1 MRDDAAMDTL
11 EQGLKSLQLTPDS
24 GQGLMVQLQQLL
36 VQHQPPLQPVLEHDQ
51 HVLQQLETLLQK
63 TPLAENKMK
72 DSLDAL
78 SSLTNLFKT
87 PNPPQPSNVQ
97 EPVNP
102 PHAQVTAAPALDG
115 LDKIARTH
123 VADNQPYLQASNPQ
137 SSYTGPTISDIRQD
151 KTTQEKVS
159 LVVDAIKNISPVF
172 GQPSSGIP
180 TLPGISPLDQL
191 KQHLAGNT
199 GTFLPGVPNTPSP
212 SQPQP
217 LNVLEQLRS
226 LLLPGTPPQPP
237 QVLLQPV
244 PPQPQDLLQQLKE
257 LLIPQPTPQPV
268 VQQLQ
273 DPLQELRNILLQQ
286 LPTAPPP
293 LYAQHP
299 VYVPQQ
305 PTLLPHQVPVPHQS
319 PQTSQLAQLLSS
331 LQGVSTTA
339 RSSLQQMSATQ
350 PQPRMLPQA
359 QSLPQPHQMTLQQ
372 LLQHPEI
379 LQQLSCS
386 LNQPSTTQTITQH
399 GLLEP
404 PKQQQSQPKQ
414 QQPQHSQLT
423 GLQGMS
429 QVRPVHVRPTEYSR
443 YCQVDYSD
451 KIKPENANLVMFCY
465 GYIGQI
471 LASRQGHIA
480 RMSESELDGR
490 LQHLLHLLELTAMF
504 SSNADYSAY
513 SWHRARNYNARIFSD
528 LDHGNISWPD
538 ITNKMDPTSMM
549 QAIEAIPKE
558 VKEKKKEERK
568 PLTQKTEDGPPCSRW
583 NSCDVSGKCSYE
595 VENPGKTC
603 NRPHICSY
611 CFSKFGHTKT
621 NHKESACRKKEE
633 TDSGQPTR

>member
-1 MRDDAAMDTL
+1 
-11 EQGLKSLQLTPDS
+11 
-24 GQGLMVQLQQLL
+24 MVQLQQLL
-36 VQHQPPLQPVLEHDQ
+36 VQHHAPLQLVLDHDPN
-51 HVLQQLETLLQK
+51 VLQQLGTLLQK
-63 TPLAENKMK
+63 TPLAENKM
-72 DSLDAL
+72 LENLEVL

-87 PNPPQPSNVQ
+87 PNSNQLQNPPQPSHVH
-97 EPVNP
+97 ESANP
-102 PHAQVTAAPALDG
+102 PHAQVTVAPALDG

-123 VADNQPYLQASNPQ
+123 VADNQPYLEASKPQ
-137 SSYTGPTISDIRQD
+137 SSYTGPNISDIRQD
-151 KTTQEKVS
+151 RATQEKVS
-159 LVVDAIKNISPVF
+159 LVVDALKNISPVF

-217 LNVLEQLRS
+217 LNILEQLRS

-257 LLIPQPTPQPV
+257 LLIPNTTPQPTPQPV

-273 DPLQELRNILLQQ
+273 DPLHELRNILLQQ

-339 RSSLQQMSATQ
+339 TNSLQQMSATQ

-379 LQQLSCS
+379 LQQLTCS
-386 LNQPSTTQTITQH
+386 LNQPSTTQH
-399 GLLEP
+399 GLLEA

-414 QQPQHSQLT
+414 QQPQHSQPT

-429 QVRPVHVRPTEYSR
+429 QVRPVYVRPT
-443 YCQVDYSD
+443 
-451 KIKPENANLVMFCY
+451 
-465 GYIGQI
+465 
-471 LASRQGHIA
+471 
-480 RMSESELDGR
+480 
-490 LQHLLHLLELTAMF
+490 
-504 SSNADYSAY
+504 
-513 SWHRARNYNARIFSD
+513 
-528 LDHGNISWPD
+528 
-538 ITNKMDPTSMM
+538 
-549 QAIEAIPKE
+549 
-558 VKEKKKEERK
+558 
-568 PLTQKTEDGPPCSRW
+568 
-583 NSCDVSGKCSYE
+583 
-595 VENPGKTC
+595 
-603 NRPHICSY
+603 
-611 CFSKFGHTKT
+611 
-621 NHKESACRKKEE
+621 
-633 TDSGQPTR
+633 